1 MPGGN
6 GCGFDARWWEEGS
19 RLPIFNLS
27 YFRLLTPMSEN
38 NCAQEGSISINRKSA
53 SVGARN
59 EMKPLPVELDK
70 TTNHKRG
77 ESVTYAAMQQIPL
90 TSAYLCQDCNCIGN
104 SAKQCPA
111 CASVALLSLSGVLNR
126 EPESNLELS
135 ILGMPGIAA

>member
-1 MPGGN
+1 
-6 GCGFDARWWEEGS
+6 
-19 RLPIFNLS
+19 
-27 YFRLLTPMSEN
+27 
-38 NCAQEGSISINRKSA
+38 
-53 SVGARN
+53 
-59 EMKPLPVELDK
+59 MKPLPVELDK